1 MDHLIIPKDYKP
13 DLNLH
18 DTQVAIKTVKDCFQ
32 ELLAERLNL
41 TRVSA
46 PLFVDPDSGLNDN
59 LNGVERPVAFDIK
72 EQDGKIMANRNIF
85 RAIHE
90 RKWLSI
96 EYKNG
101 KEEIT
106 KYWIGIID
114 INPVKKR

>member
-1 MDHLIIPKDYKP
+1 
-13 DLNLH
+13 
-18 DTQVAIKTVKDCFQ
+18 
-32 ELLAERLNL
+32 
-41 TRVSA
+41 
-46 PLFVDPDSGLNDN
+46 
-59 LNGVERPVAFDIK
+59 
-72 EQDGKIMANRNIF
+72 MANRNIF

-114 INPVKKR
+114 INPVKKTMKVMGLHLKHYTTTELSLIHI